1 VPNRARAVGRSFR
14 SIMTAL
20 TVIGALAVVALVWSE
35 RAGNP
40 IRLVAKPLASVCFIG
55 VALVAGAADT
65 GYGRWV
71 LIALVLSAI
80 GDVALLGRS
89 SATFLV
95 GLASFLLGH
104 VAYCIAFV
112 ERGADLRAI
121 LVAALVMV
129 VPGLAVVRWLWPH
142 VPDEMR
148 APVAAYAVVIS
159 AMVAC
164 AVGTVVREGDV
175 RILAA
180 AIGFYC
186 SDLSV
191 ARDRFVAPGP
201 VNRVWGLPLY
211 YAAQFL
217 FAWTVIV

>member
-1 VPNRARAVGRSFR
+1 
-14 SIMTAL
+14 MTAL
-20 TVIGALAVVALVWSE
+20 AVVGAVAVVALVWSE
-35 RAGNP
+35 RAGNAV
-40 IRLVAKPLASVCFIG
+40 RLVAKPLASVCFIG
-55 VALVAGAADT
+55 VAMVAGAADT
-65 GYGRWV
+65 AYGRWV
-71 LIALVLSAI
+71 LVALVLSAI

-104 VAYCIAFV
+104 VAYCFAFV
-112 ERGADLRAI
+112 ERGADPRAI
-121 LVAALVMV
+121 LIAALVMV

>member
-1 VPNRARAVGRSFR
+1 VPNRARAVGGSFR

-20 TVIGALAVVALVWSE
+20 TVIGAFAVVALVWSE

-65 GYGRWV
+65 AYGRWV

>member
-1 VPNRARAVGRSFR
+1 
-14 SIMTAL
+14 MTAL
-20 TVIGALAVVALVWSE
+20 AVVGAVAVVALVWSE
-35 RAGNP
+35 RVGNAV
-40 IRLVAKPLASVCFIG
+40 RVVAKPLASVCFIG
-55 VALVAGAADT
+55 VALAAGAADT
-65 GYGRWV
+65 AYGRWV
-71 LIALVLSAI
+71 LVALVLSAI

-89 SATFLV
+89 SATFLL
-95 GLASFLLGH
+95 GLTSFLFGH
-104 VAYCIAFV
+104 VAYGIAFV
-112 ERGADLRAI
+112 ARGADLLAI
-121 LVAALVMV
+121 LISALVMA
-129 VPGLAVVRWLWPH
+129 VPGLVVVRWLWPH
-142 VPDEMR
+142 VPDVMR

-180 AIGFYC
+180 AVGFYC

-217 FAWTVIV
+217 FAWTVVV

>member
-1 VPNRARAVGRSFR
+1 
-14 SIMTAL
+14 MTAL
-20 TVIGALAVVALVWSE
+20 TVIGAFAVVALVWSE

-65 GYGRWV
+65 AYGRWV

>member
-1 VPNRARAVGRSFR
+1 MTVLAV
-14 SIMTAL
+14 
-20 TVIGALAVVALVWSE
+20 VGAVAVVALVWSE
-35 RAGNP
+35 RVGNAV
-40 IRLVAKPLASVCFIG
+40 RVVAKPLASVCFIG
-55 VALVAGAADT
+55 VALAAGAADT
-65 GYGRWV
+65 AYGRWV
-71 LIALVLSAI
+71 LVALVLSAI

-89 SATFLV
+89 SATFLL
-95 GLASFLLGH
+95 GLTSFLLGH
-104 VAYCIAFV
+104 VAYGIGFV
-112 ERGADLRAI
+112 ARGADLLAI
-121 LVAALVMV
+121 LISASVMA
-129 VPGLAVVRWLWPH
+129 VPGLVVVRWLWPH
-142 VPDEMR
+142 VPDEMW

-180 AIGFYC
+180 AVGFYC

-201 VNRVWGLPLY
+201 GNRVWGLPLY

-217 FAWTVIV
+217 FAWTVVV

>member
-1 VPNRARAVGRSFR
+1 
-14 SIMTAL
+14 MTAL
-20 TVIGALAVVALVWSE
+20 AVVGAVAVVALVWSE
-35 RAGNP
+35 RVGNAVR
-40 IRLVAKPLASVCFIG
+40 IVAKPLASVCFIG

-65 GYGRWV
+65 AYGRWV
-71 LIALVLSAI
+71 LVALILSAI

-104 VAYCIAFV
+104 VAYSIAFV
-112 ERGADLRAI
+112 TRGADLLAI
-121 LVAALVMV
+121 LIVALVMV

-142 VPDEMR
+142 VPDEMQ
-148 APVAAYAVVIS
+148 APVAVYAVVIS

-164 AVGTVVREGDV
+164 AVGTVVQEGDV

-180 AIGFYC
+180 AVGFYC
-186 SDLSV
+186 SDLAV

-217 FAWTVIV
+217 FAWTVVV

>member
-1 VPNRARAVGRSFR
+1 
-14 SIMTAL
+14 MTAF
-20 TVIGALAVVALVWSE
+20 TVVGAVAVIALVWSE
-35 RAGNP
+35 RAGNAV
-40 IRLVAKPLASVCFIG
+40 RLVTKPLASACFIG
-55 VALVAGAADT
+55 VALVAGANDT
-65 GYGRWV
+65 AYGRWV
-71 LIALVLSAI
+71 FVALVLSAI

-89 SATFLV
+89 SATFLA
-95 GLASFLLGH
+95 GLGSFLLGH
-104 VAYCIAFV
+104 VAYCVAFLA
-112 ERGADLRAI
+112 RGTDLRAVLI
-121 LVAALVMV
+121 SAVVMA
-129 VPGLAVVRWLWPH
+129 VPGLAIIRWLWPH
-142 VPDEMR
+142 VPHEMR

-175 RILAA
+175 RIFVA

-217 FAWTVIV
+217 FAWTVVA

>member
-1 VPNRARAVGRSFR
+1 MTVLAV
-14 SIMTAL
+14 
-20 TVIGALAVVALVWSE
+20 VGAVAVVALVWSE
-35 RAGNP
+35 RVGNAV
-40 IRLVAKPLASVCFIG
+40 RVVAKPLASVCFIG
-55 VALVAGAADT
+55 VALAAGAADT
-65 GYGRWV
+65 AYGRWV
-71 LIALVLSAI
+71 LVALVLSAI

-89 SATFLV
+89 SATFLL
-95 GLASFLLGH
+95 GLTSFLLGH
-104 VAYCIAFV
+104 VAYGIGFV
-112 ERGADLRAI
+112 ARGADLLAI
-121 LVAALVMV
+121 LISASVMA
-129 VPGLAVVRWLWPH
+129 VPGLVVVRWLWPH

-180 AIGFYC
+180 AVGFYC

-201 VNRVWGLPLY
+201 GNRVWGLPLY

-217 FAWTVIV
+217 FAWTVVV

>member
-1 VPNRARAVGRSFR
+1 
-14 SIMTAL
+14 MTAL
-20 TVIGALAVVALVWSE
+20 AVVGAVAVVALVWSE
-35 RAGNP
+35 RVGNAV
-40 IRLVAKPLASVCFIG
+40 RVVAKPLASVCFIG
-55 VALVAGAADT
+55 VALAAGAADT
-65 GYGRWV
+65 AYGRWV
-71 LIALVLSAI
+71 LVALVLSAI

-89 SATFLV
+89 SATFLL
-95 GLASFLLGH
+95 GLTSFLLGH
-104 VAYCIAFV
+104 VAYGIGFV
-112 ERGADLRAI
+112 ARGADLLAI
-121 LVAALVMV
+121 LISASVMA
-129 VPGLAVVRWLWPH
+129 VPGLVVVRWLWPH

-180 AIGFYC
+180 AVGFYC

-201 VNRVWGLPLY
+201 GNRVWGLPLY

-217 FAWTVIV
+217 FAWTVVV